1 MPNDR
6 RLRAIRAERQRLRII
21 RLLEAAVDAD
31 HKEQCKSCGEWFD
44 SVSSHKPHCDGPES

>member
-21 RLLEAAVDAD
+21 RLLEDAADAD
-31 HKEQCKSCGEWFD
+31 AKEQCPGCGAFFD
-44 SVSSHKPHCDGPES
+44 GLAQHQPHCDGPE

>member
-31 HKEQCKSCGEWFD
+31 HKAQCPDCGEWFEQ
-44 SVSSHKPHCDGPES
+44 VNSHKPHCNGPE